1 MKNKISAYFAKHQGV
16 ILNYML
22 AGICVLFISILI
34 VVYFVSKQANPV
46 FLDETGKPIRSQTDT
61 PKQY

>member
-1 MKNKISAYFAKHQGV
+1 MKKEISAYFAKHQGV

-22 AGICVLFISILI
+22 AAIGVLFISILI
-34 VVYFVSKQANPV
+34 VVYFAARQANPV
-46 FLDETGKPIRSQTDT
+46 FLDEKGKPVQTQTDT